1 MTAKPSDNNL
11 HNFMLISMPQMEDEN
26 FVRSLV
32 YICEH
37 NEKGAM
43 GLVINRANNIEFIDI
58 LPQLNI
64 SDLNITDAANHIC
77 WRASAARAWL
87 CITHPFK

>member
-58 LPQLNI
+58 LPCLLYT
-64 SDLNITDAANHIC
+64 SDAADE
-77 WRASAARAWL
+77 
-87 CITHPFK
+87 